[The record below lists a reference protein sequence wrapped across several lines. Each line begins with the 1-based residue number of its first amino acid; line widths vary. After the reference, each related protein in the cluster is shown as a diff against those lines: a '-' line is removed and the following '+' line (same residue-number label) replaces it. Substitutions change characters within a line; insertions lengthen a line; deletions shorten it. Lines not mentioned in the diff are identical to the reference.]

1 MYVKKDSNGEVI
13 AISLEPSD
21 GSTIA
26 DTSDPAVK
34 AFLTKANPDIS
45 AGAQLRSSDADSVRI
60 IEDLVDTLIG
70 RGVIRFTDLPN
81 PAQERL
87 LERKLLRKIMRK
99 EEGLPDEDE
108 QTILSDDQI
117 F

>member
-34 AFLTKANPDIS
+34 AFLTKANLDIS

-60 IEDLVDTLIG
+60 IEDLVDTLIA